1 MNFVHIKILMAGK
14 NELNSAKKKKIVLLA
29 DCSDDP
35 VNLGRRVIFNF
46 KFRRNQ
52 LTIQVIVLIGVSCS
66 IFQFHTDPH
75 GASIIEDDVE
85 SRLSM
90 EEPEYL
96 WF

>member
-1 MNFVHIKILMAGK
+1 MNLFYSPTALMTQ
-14 NELNSAKKKKIVLLA
+14 LTLV
-29 DCSDDP
+29 
-35 VNLGRRVIFNF
+35 VVVIFNF

-52 LTIQVIVLIGVSCS
+52 LAIQVIVLIGVSCS
-66 IFQFHTDPH
+66 IFQFYPDPH

-85 SRLSM
+85 SRLLM